1 MAEFAEPCIVQA
13 GKDEGKWAI
22 QPTVVLEFVGIERS
36 LTMQSS
42 KQESRRTSM
51 SVALK
56 TGKDFQVPKTE
67 RR

>member
-1 MAEFAEPCIVQA
+1 MAEFAKRSSVQA